1 MRQRERLQMIN
12 NVIEIEARHFWNK
25 FSGLR
30 SVGVTSTAGENND
43 HCWGK

>member
-30 SVGVTSTAGENND
+30 SVGGHSD
-43 HCWGK
+43 SW

>member
-30 SVGVTSTAGENND
+30 SVGVTATAGENN
-43 HCWGK
+43 HH